1 MMRMTA
7 RLVLIAVTVV
17 GLLLVMNTGPRSTIH
32 AHATQPDLYSVTA
45 SSSAMDT
52 RNYDSGN
59 PLDPAPAGNTA
70 IPLASVTAANGPMT
84 AAHAAFVEPPGAA
97 EAATQLNNVPVP
109 YPTQADALCAACA
122 KPVVRDAD
130 GQVAQDFDGGR
141 VTAGAGRA
149 HAEADKLAGL
159 AQASNGRQSVGPLDQ
174 ATNFY
179 DALIYD
185 LYNAV
190 IYKPGSPPPPFPVP
204 SPPCVPSQGLPLPGA
219 TGGQVCTATLPEV
232 GVLAEAGASYA
243 RTTVTTDDTNGT
255 VADTTANLHD
265 VNLLDGLVS
274 IGSIV
279 TTVHSSSDGTV
290 ARTSV
295 KADNTI
301 QRVCVGGNCSFSI
314 TAQGICQAVQVCA
327 DDPVNDAL
335 RSEGFNICRLGTGST
350 QDGTTVT
357 ASAAGVVV
365 EWHAKAVSGNYAP
378 DPDYYKNFGGACAP
392 SASTP
397 HQGFYGISS
406 YVILGESSGQEH
418 TDLFPT
424 CSVCTTVVPNL
435 PVIEPGIPAVPPVP
449 GSSTTTIT
457 NTVPGAATTTG
468 PGGTKILVGTA
479 PTGIAGLKDRR
490 GLLLA
495 VFGFL
500 ELILLSNL
508 TAMALAR
515 RTS

>member
-7 RLVLIAVTVV
+7 RLILIAVTVV
-17 GLLLVMNTGPRSTIH
+17 GLLLVMNTGPRHTIQ
-32 AHATQPDLYSVTA
+32 AHATQPDLYSVSA
-45 SSSAMDT
+45 SSAAMDT

-97 EAATQLNNVPVP
+97 QAATQLNNVPIP
-109 YPTQADALCAACA
+109 YPTQVDALCAACA

-130 GQVAQDFDGGR
+130 GQVAQDLDGGR
-141 VTAGAGRA
+141 VSTGAGRA
-149 HAEADKLAGL
+149 HAAADKLAGL

-179 DALIYD
+179 DALVYD

-190 IYKPGSPPPPFPVP
+190 INKPGNPPPPAPVP
-204 SPPCVPSQGLPLPGA
+204 SPPCVPSGGLPLPGA
-219 TGGQVCTATLPEV
+219 TGGQVCTSTLPEV

-243 RTTVTTDDTNGT
+243 RTAVTTSDVDGT
-255 VADTTANLHD
+255 VVDTTANLQD
-265 VNLLDGLVS
+265 VDLLDGLVS

-279 TTVHSSSDGTV
+279 TTVHSSSDGTA
-290 ARTSV
+290 ARTMV

-301 QRVCVGGNCSFSI
+301 QRVCVGGDCSFSI
-314 TAQGICQAVQVCA
+314 TAQGICQQVQVCA
-327 DDPVNDAL
+327 EDPVNDAL

-357 ASAAGVVV
+357 ASAAGVVL
-365 EWHAKAVSGNYAP
+365 EWHAKATGGSYSP
-378 DPDYYKNFGGACAP
+378 DPTYYADFGGACAP
-392 SASTP
+392 SASAPRT
-397 HQGFYGISS
+397 GFYGISS

-424 CSVCTTVVPNL
+424 CTVCTTVVQSLQNF
-435 PVIEPGIPAVPPVP
+435 EPGIPPIPPAP
-449 GSSTTTIT
+449 GNSTTTIT
-457 NTVPGAATTTG
+457 NTIPGTATSGT
-468 PGGTKILVGTA
+468 GGTTQTVVRTA
-479 PTGIAGLKDRR
+479 PTAIAGLKDRR

-515 RTS
+515 RAT